1 MLSLPQIH
9 SAQAKIHP
17 DNEYTMYFDGCSK
30 KNPGPSGC
38 GSCIFSSGKEVW
50 SSSIFVGEKETNN
63 VAEYSGL
70 ILGLKQA
77 INMSI
82 RNLIVYGDS
91 LLVIKQMNGQY
102 KVSSE
107 NLVPL
112 FTEAQEL
119 KREFDTILFVHIYR
133 TQNKR
138 ADELSNLGLLM
149 RISL

>member
-1 MLSLPQIH
+1 MLLPQIH

-17 DNEYTMYFDGCSK
+17 ENEYTMYFDGCSK
-30 KNPGPSGC
+30 GNPGKSGA
-38 GSCIFSSGKEVW
+38 GACIFSSGKEVW
-50 SSSIFVGEKETNN
+50 GSSIFVGEKETNN

>member
-1 MLSLPQIH
+1 MFSLPQIH
-9 SAQAKIHP
+9 SAQPKIHP
-17 DNEYTMYFDGCSK
+17 ENEYTMYFDGCSK
-30 KNPGPSGC
+30 GNPGKSGA
-38 GSCIFSSGKEVW
+38 GACIFSSGKEVW

-77 INMSI
+77 RDMNI

-91 LLVIKQMNGQY
+91 LLVIKQMNKQY
-102 KVSSE
+102 KISSE

-119 KREFDTILFVHIYR
+119 KKV
-133 TQNKR
+133 
-138 ADELSNLGLLM
+138 SNNEMQTHRMTLGVYFYTDAKLKEKDK
-149 RISL
+149 I